1 MFWVDKDIPS
11 YPRQHVL
18 FVSKGRLYTGNR
30 ACPGKKNTISQV
42 KQNKMLRK
50 IVSISLPFFFNILA
64 LGAQKNCLFEMAL

>member
-1 MFWVDKDIPS
+1 MDKDIPS

-42 KQNKMLRK
+42 KQNKIMRK
-50 IVSISLPFFFNILA
+50 IVSIFFYFILSSEINA
-64 LGAQKNCLFEMAL
+64 YQNK

>member
-1 MFWVDKDIPS
+1 MDKDIPS

-30 ACPGKKNTISQV
+30 ACPGKNTISQV

-50 IVSISLPFFFNILA
+50 IVSIFLPFFFSILA